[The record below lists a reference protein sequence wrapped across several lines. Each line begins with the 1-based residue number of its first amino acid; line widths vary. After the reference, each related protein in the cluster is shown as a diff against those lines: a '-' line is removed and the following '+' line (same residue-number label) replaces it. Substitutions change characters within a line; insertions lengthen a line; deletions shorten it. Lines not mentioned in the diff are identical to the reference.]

1 MARIYTWCFS
11 LMISSAIA
19 SAVEY
24 SSNSLSIQQVE
35 SPFDL
40 YSRPST
46 MRGRSMR
53 IIIIYPQ
60 IFSAGSLA
68 LGLGFTN
75 WKRSGE
81 DNGSTSLVDSLNSM
95 SFVGRKYHNCP
106 APLFSKKCNIQVG
119 RQRELY
125 VSLLVCR
132 GLMTTISSSTLPS
145 TRDPKATSSS
155 TLCAYEVFGLYRTNG
170 YQKKSVEF

>member
-1 MARIYTWCFS
+1 
-11 LMISSAIA
+11 
-19 SAVEY
+19 
-24 SSNSLSIQQVE
+24 
-35 SPFDL
+35 
-40 YSRPST
+40 
-46 MRGRSMR
+46 
-53 IIIIYPQ
+53 
-60 IFSAGSLA
+60 

-81 DNGSTSLVDSLNSM
+81 DNGSTSLVDSLNSMSFVGRKYHNCPAPLFSKKCNIQVGRQRELYVSLLVDSLNSM

-155 TLCAYEVFGLYRTNG
+155 TLCAYEVFGPISMLILW
-170 YQKKSVEF
+170 